1 MNLDNI
7 INETINKNKLVKNKN
22 GLLIRDYI
30 IESLYKYGIDVLTY
44 SSYDEILFKIN
55 DFINNTPDLL
65 DEEYDEISAISNEL
79 AEIKYYN
86 YTNK

>member
-7 INETINKNKLVKNKN
+7 INETINKNKLVKTKN

-30 IESLYKYGIDVLTY
+30 IDVLTY

>member
-30 IESLYKYGIDVLTY
+30 IESLHKYGIDVPTY

>member
-7 INETINKNKLVKNKN
+7 INETINKNKLVKTKN

-30 IESLYKYGIDVLTY
+30 IESLHKYGIDVFTY

>member
-7 INETINKNKLVKNKN
+7 INETINKNKLVKTKN

-30 IESLYKYGIDVLTY
+30 IESLHKYGMDVFTY

>member
-7 INETINKNKLVKNKN
+7 INETINKNKLVKTKN
-22 GLLIRDYI
+22 RLLIRDYI
-30 IESLYKYGIDVLTY
+30 IESLHKYGIDVFTY

>member
-22 GLLIRDYI
+22 GLLIRGYI
-30 IESLYKYGIDVLTY
+30 IESLHKYGIDVLTY

>member
-1 MNLDNI
+1 MNIDNI

-22 GLLIRDYI
+22 GLLLRDYI
-30 IESLYKYGIDVLTY
+30 KESLHKFGINIDTY
-44 SSYDEILFKIN
+44 MSYDEILFKIN

-65 DEEYDEISAISNEL
+65 DEEYDEIMDISNEL